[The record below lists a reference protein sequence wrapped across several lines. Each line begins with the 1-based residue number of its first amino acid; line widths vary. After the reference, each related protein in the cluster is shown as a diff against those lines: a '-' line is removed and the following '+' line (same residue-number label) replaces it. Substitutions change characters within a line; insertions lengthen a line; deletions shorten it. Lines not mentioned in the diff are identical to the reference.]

1 MHYCL
6 KEFCKQSPGVVLE
19 KGALKNLTKFIEKH
33 LRRSLFFDRVTNWK
47 LVTLLKKRLWHR
59 NLPVRFALKSFKKTY
74 FLWNIYKLVQ
84 LSMSIL
90 SFSSLV
96 SIQFFESISHQKDIL
111 LTHLLWKTRWRNQ
124 YPKYDI
130 FSWNVNANS
139 FFNRFFV

>member
-6 KEFCKQSPGVVLE
+6 KEFCKQSPRVVLE